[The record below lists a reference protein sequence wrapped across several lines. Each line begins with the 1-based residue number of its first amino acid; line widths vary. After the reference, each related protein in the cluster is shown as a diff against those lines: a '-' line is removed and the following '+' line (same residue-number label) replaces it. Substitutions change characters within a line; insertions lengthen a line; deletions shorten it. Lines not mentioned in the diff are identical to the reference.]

1 MKWQVK
7 CILTES
13 FYLKKEKTDYKENK
27 KNEEE
32 PCTSS
37 RTYIPILW
45 FLIINGKVAKSNT
58 PILPRQM
65 QGKGCFYILS
75 MDI

>member
-37 RTYIPILW
+37 RTYIPIL
-45 FLIINGKVAKSNT
+45 
-58 PILPRQM
+58 
-65 QGKGCFYILS
+65 
-75 MDI
+75 